1 MGRFFGGNQSMQM
14 YAKFEG
20 FPISALCWE
29 YNDLDRMVLCDGQ
42 KSGVHQLSCQILGPS
57 EV

>member
-1 MGRFFGGNQSMQM
+1 MQM